1 LTKYSD
7 LPPICKGYLLNYH
20 FWRQRYTKRNSWLKS
35 YLFAMEARSNEERFW
50 PSQVKIGYIPTGIY
64 RENQFQK
71 DELKKFRLMK
81 KNHIRNI
88 AIISHVDHGKTTLLN
103 AMLKQTGVF
112 RVNQA
117 VEDRVMDSLDLEK
130 ERGITIM
137 AKNTAIDYNGVK
149 INIVDTPGHADF
161 GGEVE
166 RSLNMVDGAILLVD
180 ASEGPLPQTR
190 FVLKKALALHLP
202 IILIINKIDRA
213 DARIEEVINDT
224 YDLFIDLGAGEN
236 QIEFPILYT
245 NAKIG
250 VSHKK
255 RGDDSTD
262 LRPLLQTIIE
272 YIPAPRG
279 NDEDIPQFLVTNLD
293 YDPYV
298 GQIALGRLQSGKLE
312 MNSNYSLCTKEK
324 IVPGIKF
331 TALYTFYG
339 LTKKAVTS
347 VESGDII
354 ALSGVENVSIGDTIS
369 SMTDPRPL
377 PRLQVDEPT
386 VSMMF
391 YVNDSPFAGTEGK
404 YLTSRHLLE
413 RLEKEALRNVAIKIK
428 KLDRTDA
435 FEVCGRGELQ
445 MAVLIE
451 TMRREGYELMVSRPQ
466 VITKEQKG
474 KTLEPVERLFLDIP
488 EEFVGKITEKLSVRK
503 GRMESLVNKGSGRV
517 SMEFLI
523 PSRGLIGFRSQ
534 FLTDTKGG
542 GVMNSLLEDYSPWFG
557 PIPQR
562 MTGALVADRSGRVT
576 SYASFAMEDRGEMIV
591 EIGTEVYAGMIVGER
606 NRSSDLNVN
615 IIKEKKLT
623 NMRASTSD
631 TTIILRPPRIL
642 SLDQAIEFIAED
654 ELVEI
659 TPKSVRLRKMEL
671 DAARRQ
677 QKSRKDD

>member
-1 LTKYSD
+1 
-7 LPPICKGYLLNYH
+7 
-20 FWRQRYTKRNSWLKS
+20 
-35 YLFAMEARSNEERFW
+35 
-50 PSQVKIGYIPTGIY
+50 
-64 RENQFQK
+64 
-71 DELKKFRLMK
+71 MK

-112 RVNQA
+112 RINQT

-137 AKNTAIDYNGVK
+137 AKNTAVDYRGVK

-190 FVLKKALALHLP
+190 FVLKKALGMHLP
-202 IILIINKIDRA
+202 IILVINKIDRS
-213 DARIEEVINDT
+213 DARVEEVIIET
-224 YDLFIDLGAGEN
+224 YDLFIDLGAEDR

-245 NAKIG
+245 NAKKGI
-250 VSHKK
+250 SHKK
-255 RGDDSTD
+255 LGDDCD
-262 LRPLLQTIIE
+262 NLEPLLQTIID

-279 NDEDIPQFLVTNLD
+279 NDEGIPQFLVTNLD
-293 YDPYV
+293 YDSYV
-298 GQIALGRLQSGKLE
+298 GQIAVGRLQSGRLE
-312 MNSNYSLCTKEK
+312 INNSYSLCTKEK
-324 IVPGIKF
+324 TISGVKL

-339 LTKKAVTS
+339 LTKKPVTS

-354 ALSGVENVSIGDTIS
+354 ALSGVDNVSIGDTIS
-369 SMTDPRPL
+369 SLTEPLAL

-391 YVNDSPFAGTEGK
+391 YVNDSPFAGKEGK

-413 RLEKEALRNVAIKIK
+413 RLEKESLRNVSIRIK
-428 KLDRTDA
+428 KLARADA

-445 MAVLIE
+445 MAVLVE
-451 TMRREGYELMVSRPQ
+451 TMRREGYEMMVSRAQ
-466 VITKEQKG
+466 VITREQKG
-474 KTLEPVERLFLDIP
+474 KTYEPVERLFLDIP
-488 EEFVGKITEKLSVRK
+488 EEFVGKITEKLSIRK
-503 GRMESLVNKGSGRV
+503 GRMESLINKGSGRV

-534 FLTDTKGG
+534 FLTDTKGS
-542 GVMNSLLEDYSPWFG
+542 GVMNSLLEDYAPWFG
-557 PIPQR
+557 SIPQR
-562 MTGALVADRSGRVT
+562 MTGVLVSDRSGHVT
-576 SYASFAMEDRGEMIV
+576 PYASYSMEDRGEMIV

-606 NRSSDLNVN
+606 NRSGDLNVN
-615 IIKEKKLT
+615 ITKEKKLT

-631 TTIILRPPRIL
+631 STIILRPPRIL

-654 ELVEI
+654 ELVEV
-659 TPKSVRLRKMEL
+659 TPKSIRLRKMEL
-671 DAARRQ
+671 DATKRQ
-677 QKSRKDD
+677 MKSRKDD

>member
-1 LTKYSD
+1 
-7 LPPICKGYLLNYH
+7 
-20 FWRQRYTKRNSWLKS
+20 
-35 YLFAMEARSNEERFW
+35 
-50 PSQVKIGYIPTGIY
+50 
-64 RENQFQK
+64 
-71 DELKKFRLMK
+71 MK
-81 KNHIRNI
+81 KNHLRNI

-112 RVNQA
+112 HANRV
-117 VEDRVMDSLDLEK
+117 VEDRVMDSMDLER

-137 AKNTAIDYNGVK
+137 AKNTAVDYNGVK

-190 FVLKKALALHLP
+190 FVLKKALGLHLP
-202 IILIINKIDRA
+202 IILVINKIDRS
-213 DARIEEVINDT
+213 DARIEEVINET
-224 YDLFIDLGAGEN
+224 YDLFIDLGAEEH

-255 RGDDSTD
+255 LGDESAD
-262 LRPLLQTIIE
+262 LSSLLQTIIE
-272 YIPAPRG
+272 YMPPPRG
-279 NDEDIPQFLVTNLD
+279 NDESIPQFLVTNLD

-298 GQIALGRLQSGKLE
+298 GQIAVGRLQSGKLE
-312 MNSNYSLCTKEK
+312 MNNQYSLCATDK
-324 IVPGIKF
+324 IIAGVKF
-331 TALYTFYG
+331 TALYTFFG
-339 LTKKAVTS
+339 LTKKQTDV

-354 ALSGVENVSIGDTIS
+354 ALAGVDNVKIGDTIS
-369 SMTDPRPL
+369 SFTDPKAL
-377 PRLQVDEPT
+377 PRLLVDEPT

-391 YVNDSPFAGTEGK
+391 YVNDSPFAGKEGK

-428 KLDRTDA
+428 KTERTDA

-451 TMRREGYELMVSRPQ
+451 TMRREGYELMVSRPR
-466 VITKEQKG
+466 VITREVNG
-474 KTLEPVERLFLDIP
+474 KTHEPVERLFLDIP
-488 EEFVGKITEKLSVRK
+488 EEFVGRITEKLSIRK

-542 GVMNSLLEDYSPWFG
+542 GVMNSLLEDYAPWAG
-557 PIPQR
+557 AIPQR
-562 MTGALVADRSGRVT
+562 LSGVLVADRPGRVT
-576 SYASFAMEDRGEMIV
+576 SYASYAMEDRGEMIV
-591 EIGTEVYAGMIVGER
+591 EIGTEVYAGMVVGER

-631 TTIILRPPRIL
+631 ATVILRPPRVL

-671 DAARRQ
+671 DATKRQ
-677 QKSRKDD
+677 MKSRKED